1 MPGDK
6 RTRRKRQAEGIATEV
21 LILDGDA
28 GAVRG
33 GLIALFARP
42 LLARLTGDS
51 RGTVEIV
58 LAEVLNNIAE
68 HAYAA
73 FPGKIEI
80 SVSAHETFLF
90 VRLVDSGL
98 PMPGGEL
105 PGGTLSAA
113 TEIQDLPEGGFG
125 WSLIRSLTRELTYRR
140 EGDHNR
146 LSFCVDVEYVD

>member
-1 MPGDK
+1 MRGDK
-6 RTRRKRQAEGIATEV
+6 RTKRTRWAAGVATEG

-33 GLIALFARP
+33 GLSELFARP
-42 LLARLTGDS
+42 LLARLTEDS

-80 SVSAHETFLF
+80 SVTAHDGFLF

-105 PGGTLSAA
+105 PGGTLSRA

-125 WSLIRSLTRELTYRR
+125 WFLIRSLTQELTYLR
-140 EGDHNR
+140 EGEHNR